1 MTRRDVLKRLAV
13 LSGGIMLVPS
23 CDFSREDV
31 LLAYDNLQVSQ
42 ELQAVLQKL
51 CNTIIPSDTTYKGA
65 EELELSNFVL
75 VMVNDCYST
84 EKQKNFMEGLKS
96 LSQYAEAQ
104 TRQNILSLSQDHAVE
119 LLRNIMDH
127 PEIEE
132 ENRENDEAVT
142 FEQIRYCVHTTK
154 TLTIQGYMASE
165 YIMKDVMPY
174 QIIPGPF
181 HGKVAIDKN
190 ERINIYG

>member
-119 LLRNIMDH
+119 LLRNILDH

-165 YIMKDVMPY
+165 YIMRDVMPY
-174 QIIPGPF
+174 QLIPGPF

-190 ERINIYG
+190 ERINING

>member
-1 MTRRDVLKRLAV
+1 
-13 LSGGIMLVPS
+13 
-23 CDFSREDV
+23 
-31 LLAYDNLQVSQ
+31 
-42 ELQAVLQKL
+42 
-51 CNTIIPSDTTYKGA
+51 
-65 EELELSNFVL
+65 
-75 VMVNDCYST
+75 
-84 EKQKNFMEGLKS
+84 MEGLKS

-165 YIMKDVMPY
+165 YIMRDVMPY
-174 QIIPGPF
+174 QLIPGPF

-190 ERINIYG
+190 ERINING